1 VLDKI
6 RQQRAK
12 EREELAARRA
22 AAPKAPAAAE
32 PLMAERLVEGLVW
45 IHRRNK

>member
-22 AAPKAPAAAE
+22 AAPTAPAAAE
-32 PLMAERLVEGLVW
+32 PLMAERLVESLVW